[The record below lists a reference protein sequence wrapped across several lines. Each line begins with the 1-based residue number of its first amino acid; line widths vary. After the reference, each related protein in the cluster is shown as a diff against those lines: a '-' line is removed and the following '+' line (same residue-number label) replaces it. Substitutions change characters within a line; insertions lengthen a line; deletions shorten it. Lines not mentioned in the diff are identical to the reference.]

1 MDKIQAGLCTAHK
14 NAEQI
19 NDILD
24 EIKESINREDCRKEV
39 LENLAILTVN
49 LPLVKFALENI
60 LDVSGVIVTTDINE
74 NGKEYTRYLE
84 DAKYNP
90 KDDHC
95 DQCDGKHA
103 IDPNEK
109 GTKKE

>member
-1 MDKIQAGLCTAHK
+1 MDKLQAGLCTAHK

-19 NDILD
+19 DNILD
-24 EIKESINREDCRKEV
+24 EINASINKEHCRREV

-49 LPLVKFALENI
+49 LPLVKFALESI
-60 LDVSGVIVTTDINE
+60 LYVSGVIVTTDINE

-90 KDDHC
+90 EDDHF
-95 DQCDGKHA
+95 DQPDNKPQV
-103 IDPNEK
+103 DPNK
-109 GTKKE
+109 NGTKKE